1 MENDQNA
8 GCRDYERVAS
18 AIRFIEQHF
27 EADPSLES
35 IAEGVGLSSYHF
47 ERLFKRW
54 AGTTPK
60 RFVQC
65 LRLGYA
71 KSLLQEPAS
80 LFDTAWEAG
89 FSSPSRM
96 HDLFCTLEA
105 VTPGE
110 FKSGG
115 MGLEIRYGVHE
126 TPFGQALVASTPRGL
141 CRFAFLDRKGDRRG
155 DRDAEVE
162 VQAGGRKELER
173 LAADW
178 PRAKITRDPGHG
190 AELIEGVFTR
200 PPSPADARPL
210 HLLVKGTNFQVQVW
224 RALLE
229 IPPGSVVSY
238 QAVAQRVG
246 RPTSARAVAGA
257 IAANSIAYLI
267 PCHRVLR
274 ATGAIS
280 GYRWGPERKRAI
292 LAWEGA

>member
-8 GCRDYERVAS
+8 GSRDYERVAS

-71 KSLLQEPAS
+71 KSLLPESAS

-89 FSSPSRM
+89 FSSSSRM

-115 MGLEIRYGVHE
+115 SGLEIRYGVHA
-126 TPFGQALVASTPRGL
+126 TPFGRALVASTPRGL
-141 CRFAFLDRKGDRRG
+141 CRLAFLDPEGQQDREME
-155 DRDAEVE
+155 A
-162 VQAGGRKELER
+162 QAGVRTELQR
-173 LAADW
+173 LAANW
-178 PRAKITRDPGHG
+178 PRANIALDPEHG
-190 AELIEGVFTR
+190 AELIAGVFAR
-200 PPSPADARPL
+200 PSPHVDERPL

-238 QAVAQRVG
+238 QAVAQRIG
-246 RPTSARAVAGA
+246 RPTSVRAVAGA
-257 IAANSIAYLI
+257 IAANSIGYLI

-274 ATGAIS
+274 ATGAVS